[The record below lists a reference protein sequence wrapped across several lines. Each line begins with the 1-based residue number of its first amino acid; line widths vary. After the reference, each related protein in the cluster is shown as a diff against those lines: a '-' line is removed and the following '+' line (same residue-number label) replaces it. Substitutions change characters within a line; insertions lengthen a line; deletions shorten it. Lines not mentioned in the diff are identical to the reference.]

1 MSIEALITDRSRRV
15 DWSGI
20 RAVSA
25 LARERPGAVNLSIGQ
40 PEFAIPEACKRAAI
54 SAIEHDQNGYT
65 PNPGLESL
73 RGALSQRLARETGWG
88 FDGAGAEAGLMIT
101 SGTSGGLLLACMAVL
116 GPGDEVIVPDPY
128 FVMYPHLATMCDARA
143 VTCSTYETGFRLTAA
158 SVERLITPRTKMV
171 ILNSPGNPTGVV
183 ATSGDCAELLEL
195 CRRKNILLVSDE
207 IYDEFTFSQGRT
219 ERTADG
225 PRCPSPARIAGSVGN
240 VLLIRGF
247 GKTFGFT
254 GWRLGYAAGPK
265 RLIEELNKLQ
275 QYTFVCAPTPLQH
288 GALAALNVDM
298 SGVVA
303 MYERRRDLVMSTL
316 GAVAEVVRPDGAYY
330 AFVKVPERLGMSGE
344 AFFRAAAERDVLVI
358 PGSTFSGRDTH
369 FRLSF
374 AVRDEALDRGL
385 GVLAKMLRGQ

>member
-1 MSIEALITDRSRRV
+1 
-15 DWSGI
+15 
-20 RAVSA
+20 
-25 LARERPGAVNLSIGQ
+25 
-40 PEFAIPEACKRAAI
+40 
-54 SAIEHDQNGYT
+54 
-65 PNPGLESL
+65 
-73 RGALSQRLARETGWG
+73 
-88 FDGAGAEAGLMIT
+88 
-101 SGTSGGLLLACMAVL
+101 
-116 GPGDEVIVPDPY
+116 
-128 FVMYPHLATMCDARA
+128 
-143 VTCSTYETGFRLTAA
+143 
-158 SVERLITPRTKMV
+158 MV

-219 ERTADG
+219 ERTAYG
-225 PRCPSPARIAGSVGN
+225 PRCPSPARIAGSVSN

-247 GKTFGFT
+247 GKTYGFT

-374 AVRDEALDRGL
+374 AVRDESLDRGL